1 MRVAI
6 GSDHGGFE
14 LKEYLKSELKND
26 FDFIDEGCFSKDSVD
41 YPLYAEKVAK
51 EIQNKNADYGIVIC
65 TNGIG
70 MSIAANKFKGIRC
83 ALCLNESMAFK
94 AKTHNNANVLSLGAE
109 NQGRT
114 EALQIV
120 KTFLS
125 TKFSNEERHARRVNI
140 INNFEGEWIW

>member
-41 YPLYAEKVAK
+41 YPLYAEKVSK
-51 EIQNKNADYGIVIC
+51 EVQNKNADYGIVIC

-70 MSIAANKFKGIRC
+70 MSIAANKFRGIRC
-83 ALCLNESMAFK
+83 ALCLNESMAFNS
-94 AKTHNNANVLSLGAE
+94 KTHNNANVLSLGAT
-109 NQGRT
+109 NQSNI
-114 EALQIV
+114 EALKIV
-120 KTFLS
+120 KTFLN
-125 TKFSNEERHARRVNI
+125 TEFSNEERHARRVNI
-140 INNFEGEWIW
+140 INNFEGE

>member
-14 LKEYLKSELKND
+14 LKEYLRSELKND

-41 YPLYAEKVAK
+41 YPLYAEKVSK
-51 EIQNKNADYGIVIC
+51 EVQNKNADYGIVIC

-70 MSIAANKFKGIRC
+70 MSIAANKFRGIRC

-94 AKTHNNANVLSLGAE
+94 AKTHNNANVL
-109 NQGRT
+109 
-114 EALQIV
+114 
-120 KTFLS
+120 
-125 TKFSNEERHARRVNI
+125 
-140 INNFEGEWIW
+140 

>member
-41 YPLYAEKVAK
+41 YPLYAEKVSK
-51 EIQNKNADYGIVIC
+51 EVQNKNADYGIVIC

-70 MSIAANKFKGIRC
+70 MSIAANKFRGIRC
-83 ALCLNESMAFK
+83 ALCLNESMASN
-94 AKTHNNANVLSLGAE
+94 AKTHNNANVLSLGAT
-109 NQGRT
+109 NQSNA
-114 EALQIV
+114 EALKIV
-120 KTFLS
+120 KAFLN
-125 TKFSNEERHARRVNI
+125 TEFSNEERHARRVNI
-140 INNFEGEWIW
+140 INNFEGE

>member
-51 EIQNKNADYGIVIC
+51 EMQNKNADYGIVIC

-83 ALCLNESMAFK
+83 ALCLNESMALK